1 MRTTYDITNGSGIVH
16 TVQRGLVDRD
26 GVFFYVMDTGEV
38 KHYRF
43 STESELVTLLHDEV
57 IALRKTAD
65 KMQEVIDKLAR
76 ENERCKA
83 KLQEMREK
91 SEASEKLVRY
101 VVYEGDA
108 IIAAGTVNECAEQL
122 GVTENS
128 IFKYASQS
136 YASGHNRRRTA
147 VRVGE
152 VDDG

>member
-1 MRTTYDITNGSGIVH
+1 MRDEYKITNGSGIVY

-76 ENERCKA
+76 ANESNKAHLAELREKYA
-83 KLQEMREK
+83 KLK
-91 SEASEKLVRY
+91 EA
-101 VVYEGDA
+101 
-108 IIAAGTVNECAEQL
+108 
-122 GVTENS
+122 
-128 IFKYASQS
+128 QS
-136 YASGHNRRRTA
+136 G
-147 VRVGE
+147 GE
-152 VDDG
+152 SDD